1 MPLQTDQIHKE
12 LDLIQAV
19 ITRMAQN
26 SFQIKA
32 WLIGVLSATVAL
44 GKDNLLVSDTN
55 HFMAYVFNALLLV
68 SMGLFW
74 YLDAYYLNTE
84 RRYRKLYAWVLKQ
97 RPKNDDYLYD
107 LETFT
112 RKVGKEEQRVDEGV
126 GSVVRQMFNK
136 TLFGFYCLPFLLVLF
151 LVGYNVQKSTQPKST
166 PKGQPVLAHPKT
178 PTQAKP
184 TNKKVHPK

>member
-166 PKGQPVLAHPKT
+166 PKGQPVSAHTKA

-184 TNKKVHPK
+184 TNEKVRPK

>member
-32 WLIGVLSATVAL
+32 WLIGVLSATMAL

-55 HFMAYVFNALLLV
+55 GIMAYAFNATLLIAVL
-68 SMGLFW
+68 LFW
-74 YLDAYYLNTE
+74 YLDAYYLNAE
-84 RRYRKLYAWVLKQ
+84 RRYRKLYIWVLTHH
-97 RPKNDDYLYD
+97 PKFDVYLYD

-112 RKVGKEEQRVDEGV
+112 RKVGKEETQIDNGID
-126 GSVVRQMFNK
+126 SVWKEMFNK
-136 TLFGFYCLPFLLVLF
+136 TLFFFYLMPMVLVMTLLV
-151 LVGYNVQKSTQPKST
+151 YNIALNPPTKQTPRQKAIQVDSTKI
-166 PKGQPVLAHPKT
+166 
-178 PTQAKP
+178 
-184 TNKKVHPK
+184 KVVTKAAL

>member
-1 MPLQTDQIHKE
+1 MPLQTDQLHKE

-55 HFMAYVFNALLLV
+55 HFMAYVFNALLLM
-68 SMGLFW
+68 SIGLFW

-84 RRYRKLYAWVLKQ
+84 HRYRKLYAWVLKH

-107 LETFT
+107 LETFS

-126 GSVVRQMFNK
+126 GSVRHRMFNK
-136 TLFGFYCLPFLLVLF
+136 TLWGFYCLPFLLVML
-151 LVGYNVQKSTQPKST
+151 LVGYNVHESIQKKAASKKTS
-166 PKGQPVLAHPKT
+166 VSVHPKA
-178 PTQAKP
+178 PPQAKP
-184 TNKKVHPK
+184 TAEKVQPR

>member
-19 ITRMAQN
+19 VTRMAQN

-44 GKDNLLVSDTN
+44 GKDNLLVSATN
-55 HFMAYVFNALLLV
+55 DVMAYIFTAMLLV
-68 SMGLFW
+68 SIVSFW
-74 YLDAYYLNTE
+74 YLDAYYLNAE
-84 RRYRKLYAWVLKQ
+84 RRYRKLYVWVLKH

-112 RKVGKEEQRVDEGV
+112 RKVGKEEQQIDTGT
-126 GSVVRQMFNK
+126 GSVWQEMWNK
-136 TLFGFYCLPFLLVLF
+136 TLLLFYLMPLVL
-151 LVGYNVQKSTQPKST
+151 
-166 PKGQPVLAHPKT
+166 VLALGVYNFNVKSKQTITKAKKT
-178 PTQAKP
+178 VQVQADSIKIKAPIFKHTQ
-184 TNKKVHPK
+184 